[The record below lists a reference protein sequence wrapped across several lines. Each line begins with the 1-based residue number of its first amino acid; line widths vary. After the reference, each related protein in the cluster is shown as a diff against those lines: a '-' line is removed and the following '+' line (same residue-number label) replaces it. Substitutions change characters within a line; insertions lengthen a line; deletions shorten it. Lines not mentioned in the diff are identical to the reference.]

1 MFCRNDGSTNKKKP
15 KNKRR
20 QQGKARV
27 EEKNMG
33 NKIKRRAI
41 YSRFGK
47 WECKCKKK
55 KQLKKEKEKLINMV
69 CDEEII

>member
-1 MFCRNDGSTNKKKP
+1 MTAQQTKKT

-27 EEKNMG
+27 EEENMG

-55 KQLKKEKEKLINMV
+55 KTIKKRKGKVNQYGMR
-69 CDEEII
+69 